1 MSKLHNLAEL
11 GQSIWLDYIRR
22 DMLDSGELNQLKVSG
37 VRGVTSNPSIFEK
50 AIAGSDDYDAA
61 LRRLAAEGLPPM
73 AIYEALA
80 IEDIQRACDV
90 FQSLFH
96 QTDGGDGYVSLE
108 CDPNLAYD
116 TEGTIEEARRL
127 FKAVDRPNVYIKV
140 PATPEGIPAIRQLI
154 SEGININVTLIFAVS
169 VYETV
174 AEAYLGG
181 LEDLAENGGDLSNV
195 SSVASFFVS
204 RMDTKVDKALD
215 TLGNRELRGKIGIAN
230 AKMAYQRFKEIF
242 SGPRWEQL
250 EERGARLQRP
260 LWGSTSTKDPAYP
273 DTMYVDHLIGPHTVN
288 TVPPDTLDA
297 FLDHGTV
304 ARTVDQNVEEAR
316 QQLQQL
322 SALGISLD
330 EVTDDLLEEGVDK
343 FVAPFQ
349 SLIETIDRRRSKI
362 LAEGVRRDRWEA
374 ALGPHEAEVRKAVE
388 QLEDD
393 DVLQRIWDKDHTLW
407 ADDPEEISNRLGWLN
422 SASVAAEKLDDLQE
436 LARTLSED
444 GYTDAVLLGMGG
456 SSLAP
461 ELFARTFGP
470 ASGHLTLSVLDSTDP
485 GAVNEHRVRL
495 NPATT
500 VFIVSS
506 KSGTTVE
513 TLSFFKYFYSWIR
526 ESLGEDK
533 AGQHF
538 IAITDP
544 RSHLEEQADRYNF
557 RATFLNDP
565 DIGGRYA
572 ALSYVGL
579 VPAALLG
586 LDLQKLIEHASQI
599 AGPDDAQLAAYL
611 GAVIA
616 TMAKAGRDK
625 LTFILSPELA
635 SFGDWVEQLI
645 AESLGKDGK
654 GILPIVGEPP
664 VAPGAY
670 ADDRAFIH
678 MSLAGGAGYGQ
689 EVAELIEAGFPVL
702 TFRLQDPYELG
713 QQFLLWEIA
722 VAVAAHLMGVHPFN
736 QPNVEAAK
744 RRAAEMLADFSETG
758 SVPEHAPALKSHGIT
773 VHEMRAPANTPAEAL
788 DTFLEYAREGSYIAV
803 HAYVQPTEANDAAL
817 AAFRAYLR
825 QKTAL
830 AVTVGYGPRFLHST
844 GQLHKGDAGR
854 GLFIQLVSEP
864 LQDTIIPDEPDA
876 SKGSLSFG
884 TLKLAQALGDAR
896 ALREAGR
903 HVIRFKLHGDVP
915 SLLANLQSGN
925 F

>member
-1 MSKLHNLAEL
+1 MSKLHDLADL

-22 DMLDSGELNQLKVSG
+22 DMLDSGELNQLKVTG

-50 AIAGSDDYDAA
+50 AIAGSDDYDDA
-61 LRRLAAEGLPPM
+61 LRRLAAEGLSPM

-90 FQSLFH
+90 FEGLYHQS
-96 QTDGGDGYVSLE
+96 DGGDGYVSLE
-108 CDPNLAYD
+108 CNPDLAYE

-140 PATPEGIPAIRQLI
+140 PATAEGIPAIRQLI
-154 SEGININVTLIFAVS
+154 GEGININVTLIFAVS
-169 VYETV
+169 AYEAV
-174 AEAYLGG
+174 ADAYLSG
-181 LEDLAENGGDLSNV
+181 LEDLLERGGDLSQV
-195 SSVASFFVS
+195 SSVASLFVS
-204 RMDTKVDKALD
+204 RMDSKVDKALD
-215 TLGNRELRGKIGIAN
+215 ALGNDELRGKIGIAN
-230 AKMAYQRFKEIF
+230 AKMAYQRFTEIF
-242 SGPRWEQL
+242 SGPRWQRL
-250 EERGARLQRP
+250 EEQGANLQRP

-273 DTMYVDHLIGPHTVN
+273 DTLYVDNLIGPHTVN

-304 ARTVDQNVEEAR
+304 ERTIDRNLEQARR
-316 QQLQQL
+316 QLEQL

-330 EVTDDLLEEGVDK
+330 EITDELLEEGVEK

-349 SLIETIDRRRSKI
+349 SLMDAIERRRSKI
-362 LAEGVRRDRWEA
+362 LAEGARRDRWEGT
-374 ALGPHEAEVRKAVE
+374 LGAYDEDVRKALA
-388 QLEDD
+388 QLEEDN
-393 DVLQRIWDKDHTLW
+393 VLQRIWDKDYTLW
-407 ADDPEEISNRLGWLN
+407 ADEPTEITNRLGWLD
-422 SASVAAEKLDDLQE
+422 SAGIAQDKLDDLQQ
-436 LARTLSED
+436 LAESLRDE

-461 ELFARTFGP
+461 ELFSRTFGP
-470 ASGHLTLSVLDSTDP
+470 APGYLTLSVLDSTDP
-485 GAVNEHRVRL
+485 GAVNAHRMRL
-495 NPATT
+495 DPAKTI
-500 VFIVSS
+500 FIVSS

-513 TLSFFKYFYSWIR
+513 TLSFFKYFYAWVR
-526 ESLGEDK
+526 DSLGEAE
-533 AGQHF
+533 AGRHF

-544 RSHLEEQADRYNF
+544 DTHLEEQADHYHF

-565 DIGGRYA
+565 DIGGRYS

-586 LDLQKLIEHASQI
+586 LDLQKLIKHAAQI
-599 AGPDDAQLAAYL
+599 AGPEDARPAAYL
-611 GAVIA
+611 GAA
-616 TMAKAGRDK
+616 MGTMAQAGRDK

-654 GILPIVGEPP
+654 GILPVVGEPP
-664 VAPGAY
+664 VAPEAY
-670 ADDRAFIH
+670 ADDRVFIY
-678 MSLAGGAGYGQ
+678 MPLAGGADYGS

-702 TFRLQDPYELG
+702 SFRLHDPYELG
-713 QQFLLWEIA
+713 EQFLLWELA
-722 VAVAAHLMGVHPFN
+722 VAVAANIMGVHPFN

-744 RRAAEMLADFSETG
+744 KRAAEMLQDFEETG
-758 SVPEHAPALKSHGIT
+758 SISEQAPALKSHGIT

-788 DTFLEYAREGSYIAV
+788 DTFLEYARESGYIAV

-825 QKTAL
+825 QKTGL

-844 GQLHKGDAGR
+844 GQLHKGDGGN

-864 LQDTIIPDEPDA
+864 LQDTIIPDEPD
-876 SKGSLSFG
+876 SSRGSLSFG
-884 TLKLAQALGDAR
+884 VLKVAQALGDAR

-903 HVIRFKLHGDVP
+903 HLIRFQLHGDVP
-915 SLLANLQSGN
+915 SLLADLQTGDR
-925 F
+925 